1 MRKPAI
7 VRHRSIESCMAAY
20 LHVPVDEVI
29 AGRGFWDF
37 CDRHGR
43 HRYWTMRRT
52 LRTFSKR
59 GCWGFCQHRQ
69 RRIHVW
75 VGAHCL
81 GLEVILLMAH
91 ELGHLGG
98 PHLPKTNNEEIASAR
113 ENFAGMAVE
122 LAGKLAPKPG
132 A

>member
-1 MRKPAI
+1 
-7 VRHRSIESCMAAY
+7 
-20 LHVPVDEVI
+20 
-29 AGRGFWDF
+29 
-37 CDRHGR
+37 
-43 HRYWTMRRT
+43 
-52 LRTFSKR
+52 
-59 GCWGFCQHRQ
+59 
-69 RRIHVW
+69 
-75 VGAHCL
+75 
-81 GLEVILLMAH
+81 MAH